1 MHIPNLI
8 FQRCFGSIS
17 EGQGGLATLAAVC
30 GGKPLWD
37 TYHTMFDKP
46 TQGNFTAAAAL
57 ASTRF
62 IQVVMDS
69 L

>member
-1 MHIPNLI
+1 M
-8 FQRCFGSIS
+8 
-17 EGQGGLATLAAVC
+17 AVC

-46 TQGNFTAAAAL
+46 TKGDLGATLAL
-57 ASTRF
+57 ALTRAQLVTF
-62 IQVVMDS
+62 DS

>member
-1 MHIPNLI
+1 M
-8 FQRCFGSIS
+8 
-17 EGQGGLATLAAVC
+17 AVC

-46 TQGNFTAAAAL
+46 TKGSLSGAAAL
-57 ASTRF
+57 TGSKV
-62 IQVVMDS
+62 IQVAFDS

>member
-1 MHIPNLI
+1 M
-8 FQRCFGSIS
+8 S
-17 EGQGGLATLAAVC
+17 EGQGGLATLVAVC

-46 TQGNFTAAAAL
+46 VQGAYTAASAL
-57 ASTRF
+57 TVTRF
-62 IQVVMDS
+62 MQVVMDS

>member
-1 MHIPNLI
+1 M
-8 FQRCFGSIS
+8 SIS

-46 TQGNFTAAAAL
+46 IQGGQTAAAAL
-57 ASTRF
+57 TFTRF
-62 IQVVMDS
+62 LQVVVDS